1 MLLNVKMNKGFTL
14 VEMLVAILI
23 FSIIIGAATGVFASA
38 IKLQRYSLTHQQLL
52 DQTSYAMEYISRAI
66 RMAVKDNGSCFD
78 TSNYDTSSGIRFKA
92 YDGQCWRFYIDS
104 DQLKI
109 DKDGTVYN
117 LISDKFK
124 VGTFNVTVTGD
135 EPEKQPKVTIFMEIE
150 GQGAAPQPK
159 LKIQTTVS
167 QRNLN
172 I

>member
-38 IKLQRYSLTHQQLL
+38 IKLQRYSLAHQQLL
-52 DQTSYAMEYISRAI
+52 DQTSYAMEYMSRAI
-66 RMAVKDNGSCFD
+66 RMAQKDDGSCFG
-78 TSNYDTSSGIRFKA
+78 TSNYNTSSGIGFKA
-92 YDGQCWRFYIDS
+92 YDGQCWKFFLENG
-104 DQLKI
+104 QLKI
-109 DKDGTVYN
+109 SKNDTPYELTSEN
-117 LISDKFK
+117 
-124 VGTFNVTVTGD
+124 FNVNSFDVTVSGD
-135 EPEKQPKVTIFMEIE
+135 ESDKQPKVTIFMEIE

-167 QRNLN
+167 QSNLN